1 MHGRYESGRGEGI
14 GRTSDLR
21 EVREVKAPRHGS
33 SEATQDPGYIRELW
47 RCSIHH
53 FLNDGYSWSLYPLL
67 PLIAVDF
74 GLSYTGAGVI
84 KTLMT
89 ALQSSLGIPFG
100 MLAERIGDLTV
111 LTLGTTVFALGMA
124 LMALTWSYPSFLAV
138 VFASGAGAASSHP
151 VSSSLVSRRAPA
163 ARMGTYIAIFNFA
176 GDVGKTVLPV
186 VAAFIAHL
194 FGWRAALFGIGAAGV
209 VVALGLHRIKAV
221 PSGDDGRSDEE
232 EGAEEGQEEEPAGGW
247 GVLNWWAFGSLHLV
261 GIIDSLSR
269 SGVAVFASFL
279 LLDKGFSQAALGGFL
294 GLLAAGGAAG
304 KLVCGPLADIT
315 GRRSAVMYTEILT
328 SLGIVGLLYSRGHW
342 VGPMMVLLGI
352 FLNGTSS
359 VLYALVPWVTEEHR
373 RSRGYA
379 LYYTVTLAASGLAPL
394 ILGVIADAFG
404 LHLMFYVMAVSL
416 LLTVPLSFMLAEA

>member
-1 MHGRYESGRGEGI
+1 MRASQRD
-14 GRTSDLR
+14 SP
-21 EVREVKAPRHGS
+21 APR
-33 SEATQDPGYIRELW
+33 EDPGYIRELW
-47 RCSIHH
+47 RCSVHH
-53 FLNDGYSWSLYPLL
+53 FINDGYSWSLYPLL

-84 KTLMT
+84 KTLMN

-151 VSSSLVSRRAPA
+151 VSSSLVSRRAPHG
-163 ARMGTYIAIFNFA
+163 RMGTYIAVFNFA

-194 FGWRAALFGIGAAGV
+194 FGWRAALFGIGSAGV
-209 VVALGLHRIKAV
+209 VVALGLHRMKAV
-221 PSGDDGRSDEE
+221 APGDGERAEGGRDKGERPE
-232 EGAEEGQEEEPAGGW
+232 QQQARGW
-247 GVLNWWAFGSLHLV
+247 GVLNWWSFGALHLV

-315 GRRSAVMYTEILT
+315 GRRNAVMYTEVLT
-328 SLGIVGLLYSRGHW
+328 SLGIVGLLYSQGGW
-342 VGPMMVLLGI
+342 VGPMMVLLGV

-359 VLYALVPWVTEEHR
+359 VLYALVPWVTVEHR

-394 ILGVIADAFG
+394 VLGVIADAFG
-404 LHLMFYVMAVSL
+404 LQLMYYVMAASL
-416 LLTVPLSFMLAEA
+416 LLTVPLSFMLREA

>member
-1 MHGRYESGRGEGI
+1 MRSI
-14 GRTSDLR
+14 GRDSPASR
-21 EVREVKAPRHGS
+21 E
-33 SEATQDPGYIRELW
+33 DPGYIRELW

-84 KTLMT
+84 KTLMN

-151 VSSSLVSRRAPA
+151 VSSSLVSRRAPEG
-163 ARMGTYIAIFNFA
+163 RMGTYIAIFNFA
-176 GDVGKTVLPV
+176 GDVGKTVLPIA
-186 VAAFIAHL
+186 AAFIAHL
-194 FGWRAALFGIGAAGV
+194 YGWRAALLAIGSAGV
-209 VVALGLHRIKAV
+209 VVALALHRMKASS
-221 PSGDDGRSDEE
+221 PGDGEE
-232 EGAEEGQEEEPAGGW
+232 VAEETAPTEGHDREQVGGW
-247 GVLNWWAFGSLHLV
+247 GVLNWWSFGSLHLV

-328 SLGIVGLLYSRGHW
+328 SLGIVGFLYSQGGW
-342 VGPMMVLLGI
+342 VAPMMVLLGV

-359 VLYALVPWVTEEHR
+359 VLYALVPQVTVEHR

-394 ILGVIADAFG
+394 LLGVIADAFG
-404 LHLMFYVMAVSL
+404 LQPMFCVMAVSL
-416 LLTVPLSFMLAEA
+416 LLTVPLSFMLRDA